1 MKSFSG
7 ELKLLYDFFN
17 DEDANATAAEV
28 LNALDREEK
37 SLHDIKLLLSN
48 KSFPYLTEM
57 AVRAKALTERHFGKN
72 INLYIPSY
80 VSNECSNS
88 CRYCGFNINSP
99 VERKTL
105 TVEEALREMENI
117 AKTGMKNIL
126 LLTGEFPQ
134 RAGVSYLQDIVKIAS
149 GFFTQ
154 ISLEVFPMDA
164 PDYEKLV
171 KAGATGLYIY
181 QETYNRDIYA
191 KLHQKGPK
199 SDFEYRLSAPE
210 RAAEAGFRSV
220 GIGALLGLDY
230 PPRDMFMLFGHAKY
244 LMKKYWRTDISLSF
258 PRITQ
263 AKGTDVNLHP
273 VSEKM
278 LAHYIIAARLCL
290 ERAGI
295 ALSTRESAEF
305 RNNMTGLGVTKMS
318 AGSKTSPGGYEIC
331 ADSQAGEQFSVHDTR
346 SVEEVANAI
355 RAKGYYAVFK
365 DWEKTFR

>member
-1 MKSFSG
+1 MKSFNE
-7 ELKLLYDFFN
+7 EL
-17 DEDANATAAEV
+17 ES
-28 LNALDREEK
+28 LNAFFDSKSDDAAADVMSSADREEK
-37 SLHDIKLLLSN
+37 SLQDIKILLSE
-48 KSFPYLTEM
+48 KSTSHLPAMALKAKELT
-57 AVRAKALTERHFGKN
+57 ARHFGNN
-72 INLYIPSY
+72 INLYIPMY

-105 TVEEALREMENI
+105 TTEEAGREMENI

-126 LLTGEFPQ
+126 ILTGEHPQ
-134 RAGVSYLQDIVKIAS
+134 KAGVSYIEEIVKIAS
-149 GFFTQ
+149 GLFTQ
-154 ISLEVFPMDA
+154 ISLEVFAMDT
-164 PDYEKLV
+164 PDYERLV

-199 SDFEYRLSAPE
+199 SDFDFRLSAPE

-220 GIGALLGLDY
+220 GIGALLGLDD
-230 PPRDMFMLFGHAKY
+230 PLRDMFMLFGHAKY
-244 LMKKYWRTDISLSF
+244 LMKKSWRTDIGLSF
-258 PRITQ
+258 PRITE
-263 AKGTDVNLHP
+263 ARGTNVNLHP

-278 LAHYIIAARLCL
+278 LAQYIIAARLCL

-305 RNNMTGLGVTKMS
+305 RDNMTGLGVTKMS

-331 ADSQAGEQFSVHDTR
+331 SEEPSGEQFSVHDTR
-346 SVEEVANAI
+346 NVEEVAAAI
-355 RAKGYYAVFK
+355 RLKGYYAVFK
-365 DWEKTFR
+365 DWEKTFK